1 MVTIARCPQR
11 AGAALYCIAAF
22 MQADDHAELEQLK
35 RLGYLEESGEL
46 RRMGN
51 VDTCEC
57 KSANKAQPPPV
68 QVRRRANSVP
78 SRPTLSLKCDQ

>member
-1 MVTIARCPQR
+1 
-11 AGAALYCIAAF
+11 

-35 RLGYLEESGEL
+35 KLGYLEESGEL

-57 KSANKAQPPPV
+57 KSASKAQSP
-68 QVRRRANSVP
+68 QVHIRQRANSVP
-78 SRPTLSLKCDQ
+78 PSGRSTLSLKCDQ